1 MYVAITGRKG
11 YEQVELKE
19 SVRIPG
25 TKKKKEYTVQRL
37 GSLKSLLEKDPEY
50 LDKLRTRLQE
60 EREAA
65 KEAKKKETMTYE
77 PREINTPLDQR
88 PSFAFGHMIVK
99 RMWEMMK
106 LDEFFEKNVTARNK
120 NDVINAIYIL
130 LASRLGNPTSIV
142 KTAGKHKQQ
151 AGISSVTLDVLYSV
165 LDVLSSFQDEL
176 IEHLSSYFKKHT
188 NRNMDTVSYDVTNYY
203 FESTKEGQLRLF
215 GYSKEH
221 RNNEVL
227 VVMGLLID
235 SNGIPVTMRLF
246 PGNTM
251 DQNTLQDSVDSL
263 QKLYG
268 FEKITIIADRGMNS
282 KENLVFLSDKNHHF
296 IISYTLKKCS
306 TELRNK
312 CLTGNWDYIERA
324 DDGEIIYA
332 TKVLDTTVSAKV
344 LMSEEERE
352 AIKKERKEQNKKGA
366 TPKYKNV
373 EVAAKLHVSY
383 SANRALKDANDRERA
398 IAKAKKK
405 IAEGTAAS
413 SLKYGLNKYFLTD
426 NELKITG
433 IDENKIAEEA
443 KWDGYYA
450 VITDNAELTSDQ
462 VMELYGTQWKIE
474 ECFRILKTDLEARP
488 VRVFKDEH
496 IKGHFVLC
504 YLSLCV
510 IRYIQY
516 LMKTDYKT
524 DMSAQR
530 IMDAIAEPK
539 VLALGTYPKM
549 VMVPQNLSEDFL
561 FLIKNLGFSKLDSE
575 MTITKFRATTKLD
588 LNPQLKELIQ

>member
-19 SVRIPG
+19 AVRIPG
-25 TKKKKEYTVQRL
+25 TNKKKEYTVKRL

-50 LDKLRTRLQE
+50 IEKLRSKVAE
-60 EREAA
+60 ERKAA
-65 KEAKKKETMTYE
+65 KEAKQKQTFTYE
-77 PREINTPLDQR
+77 PREINSVTDQR
-88 PSFAFGHMIVK
+88 PGFAFGHMIVK
-99 RMWEMMK
+99 RIWEIMK
-106 LDEFFEKNVTARNK
+106 LDEFFEEHVTSRNK
-120 NDVINAIYIL
+120 TDVINAIYIL
-130 LASRLGNPTSIV
+130 LAARLGSPTSIL
-142 KTAGKHKQQ
+142 KTAGKHKNQ

-165 LDVLSSFQDEL
+165 LDVLSSYQDEL
-176 IEHLSSYFKKHT
+176 IEHLSTFFKKHT

-221 RNNEVL
+221 KNNEVL

-235 SNGIPVTMRLF
+235 SNGIPITMKLF

-251 DQNTLQDSVDSL
+251 DQNTLQDSVNSL
-263 QKLYG
+263 QDLYG

-296 IISYTLKKCS
+296 IISYTLKKCG
-306 TELRNK
+306 TALKEE
-312 CLTGNWDYIERA
+312 CLTGTWDYIERA
-324 DDGEIIYA
+324 DNGEILYA
-332 TKVLDTTVSAKV
+332 TKVVDTTVAAKV

-352 AIKKERKEQNKKGA
+352 TIKKERQEQGIKGA
-366 TPKYKNV
+366 NPKYKNV
-373 EVAAKLHVSY
+373 EVVAKLHVSY
-383 SANRALKDANDRERA
+383 SSKRAIKDASDRERA
-398 IAKAKKK
+398 VAKAKKK
-405 IAEGTAAS
+405 IADGTATQ
-413 SLKYGLNKYFLTD
+413 SLKYGSNKYFTTD
-426 NELKITG
+426 NNLKITG
-433 IDENKIAEEA
+433 IDEEKIKEEE

-450 VITDNAELTSDQ
+450 VITDNVQLTSDQ
-462 VMELYGTQWKIE
+462 VMGLYCTQWKIE

-504 YLSLCV
+504 YLALCV

-516 LMKTDYKT
+516 LMRTDYKT
-524 DMSAQR
+524 DISAER

-539 VLALGTYPKM
+539 VVALGTYPKM
-549 VMVPQNLSEDFL
+549 ILVPQNLNEDFL
-561 FLIKNLGFSKLDSE
+561 FLTEKLGFKKLDSE
-575 MTITKFRATTKLD
+575 MSITKFRATTKLD
-588 LNPQLKELIQ
+588 LNPQLKALIQ